1 MCVPRALVLYSSG
14 MQHICDQIKQRREE
28 KQLEDE
34 MKELEKQQT
43 REKQEKMNMED
54 LKVRRQRL
62 GWGFNTRYATTYLM
76 LWPGVS
82 FLL

>member
-1 MCVPRALVLYSSG
+1 MCVQHALVLYSSG
-14 MQHICDQIKQRREE
+14 MQQICDQIKQRLEE

-54 LKVRRQRL
+54 LKVML
-62 GWGFNTRYATTYLM
+62 GWGCDRDM
-76 LWPGVS
+76 QPHI
-82 FLL
+82 